1 MYRAKCSKNCSK
13 MKENVSSGSDDDIAW
28 LLWQTNQTQD
38 LKVIGPINA
47 AFMLLFFL
55 VGVPWNLLV
64 IGVIVKKK
72 LFTRPSVM
80 LMLNLAIVNLLVC
93 LLVMPFTIFFGVSV
107 DFKNAIAMRDF
118 FLANEVCQSGIL
130 LTLLASASSMAVAL
144 MAVDRALYLKKPLTC
159 ENLVTPKRMF
169 SAHCDSMDHIH
180 CNITFATLGVRSSV
194 PHTSIRLHTCNF
206 QPIDEAIYFILLAV
220 VLFLLT
226 VM

>member
-1 MYRAKCSKNCSK
+1 M
-13 MKENVSSGSDDDIAW
+13 SSGSGDDSFG
-28 LLWQTNQTQD
+28 LWKTNQTQFT
-38 LKVIGPINA
+38 LNGSINV

-118 FLANEVCQSGIL
+118 FLADKVCQSGIL
-130 LTLLASASSMAVAL
+130 LTMLASVSSMTVAL
-144 MAVDRALYLKKPLTC
+144 MAVDRALYLTHYK
-159 ENLVTPKRMF
+159 NL
-169 SAHCDSMDHIH
+169 
-180 CNITFATLGVRSSV
+180 
-194 PHTSIRLHTCNF
+194 
-206 QPIDEAIYFILLAV
+206 
-220 VLFLLT
+220 
-226 VM
+226 